1 MASDEP
7 WVGIPEVAAHLRV
20 SKDTVYRWVD
30 TQGLPAHRVGRLFRF
45 RLSQVDD
52 WVQNRGGAMPPT
64 KSPRT
69 PDVYSGG
76 GSSNG

>member
-7 WVGIPEVAAHLRV
+7 WVGIPEVAAHLHV

-45 RLSQVDD
+45 RLSHIDA
-52 WVQNRGGAMPPT
+52 WVQNRGGDTPAPR
-64 KSPRT
+64 SPRT
-69 PDVYSGG
+69 SDRSSADGA
-76 GSSNG
+76 SNG

>member
-20 SKDTVYRWVD
+20 SKDKVYRWVD

-52 WVQNRGGAMPPT
+52 WVQNRGGGMPPT
-64 KSPRT
+64 KSRRT
-69 PDVYSGG
+69 PDRNSGD